1 MSTYKCISNF
11 GKGAADVPVND
22 PVTYCLAQTV
32 DNEFMHGTIGQTI
45 SGTYSKN
52 CQVFMSDKCAANWD
66 GICEYSSNNRSFHP
80 NNIQKNCSYNN
91 LTSGEILIQNTATRK
106 YLVEN
111 LGSCSIKYESFD
123 PTVASSPIIGSLQG
137 DCIPVYAVDPK
148 TIDSDIVMNKILHKP
163 IIAIDLLVNIYNT
176 AKLKETF
183 NNLHGTKIY
192 NFFMSHP
199 FQKYIRKINN

>member
-11 GKGAADVPVND
+11 GKGSANVPVND

-32 DNEFMHGTIGQTI
+32 DNEFMHGAIGQTI

-52 CQVFMSDKCAANWD
+52 CQVFMASRCSKDWD
-66 GICEYSSNNRSFHP
+66 GVCEYSSNNRSKHP
-80 NNIQKNCSYNN
+80 NNIQQEGTYYN

-111 LGSCSIKYESFD
+111 LGSCGIKYEPFD
-123 PTVASSPIIGSLQG
+123 PTVASSPIIGSFQYG
-137 DCIPVYAVDPK
+137 CTPVYGVNPQ
-148 TIDSDIVMNKILHKP
+148 TIDSDPVMNKILHKP

-176 AKLKETF
+176 AKNKGTF
-183 NNLHGTKIY
+183 NNLSGTKIY
-192 NFFMSHP
+192 NFFMSRP
-199 FQKYIRKINN
+199 FQNYIKSNNN